1 MAQRTLIKGGTVISV
16 DPAVGD
22 FETRRRPRSRTARS
36 PRSAPS
42 LEAGDAEV
50 IDATDRIVLPGL
62 IDTHR
67 HTWQA
72 LFRNIASDWTL
83 AHYFTGLHGTM
94 SQLYRPEDTYA
105 GNLIGTLEALDGGI
119 TTLLDWSHNLNTP
132 EHSDAAHRGA
142 PGDGLAR
149 RSSPTAAA
157 SRTGRRSSS
166 LPHDEDI
173 RRVARAV
180 LLLRRPARHAGH
192 GAARQPVR
200 DARGDRARLPARA
213 TSSASA
219 SPATPATASGAR
231 GGRSRSS
238 RSAACSARRRP
249 TCTATRSPTT
259 S

>member
-1 MAQRTLIKGGTVISV
+1 MAKRTLIKGGTVISV

-22 FETRRRPRSRTARS
+22 FDTGDVLIENGAIAEVGPNID
-36 PRSAPS
+36 
-42 LEAGDAEV
+42 AGDAEV

-72 LFRNIASDWTL
+72 LFRNIGSDWTL

-94 SQLYRPEDTYA
+94 SERYRPEDTYA

-132 EHSDAAHRGA
+132 EHSDAAIKALQETGSRVIFGHGCGFAHWA
-142 PGDGLAR
+142 PV
-149 RSSPTAAA
+149 
-157 SRTGRRSSS
+157 SS

-173 RRVARAV
+173 RRVASQYFSSDDQLVTLAMA
-180 LLLRRPARHAGH
+180 P
-192 GAARQPVR
+192 
-200 DARGDRARLPARA
+200 RGNQFA
-213 TSSASA
+213 TLDV
-219 SPATPATASGAR
+219 TENDY
-231 GGRSRSS
+231 RSR
-238 RSAACSARRRP
+238 
-249 TCTATRSPTT
+249 T